1 MACRH
6 ISTRLPKNER
16 NPITSLAEFIDKY
29 HHIGDF
35 MTISS
40 RASTLSTPT
49 GLNLEELKQALFEN
63 IRLRLG
69 GDIIDLELDPQH
81 YEAAFNYAIRLYR
94 QRAQNAT
101 VESYTLM
108 TVIQNV
114 DTYTLPEEF
123 INVRS
128 LFRRTVG
135 LETGPS
141 STSFDPF
148 SSAILNTYL
157 LNYNYTGGMAT
168 YDFYAG
174 YVELAAR
181 MFGGYVSYTFNPVT
195 KVLRVVRDFKGTGE
209 RILIWADVQRP
220 IAELLQDPGAGVWI
234 GDFTLAVLKGIIGEA
249 REKFATIAGPSG
261 GSSLNGTAMKS
272 ESREAQEKL
281 LEDLRRY
288 QDYSQPLTWI
298 QG

>member
-1 MACRH
+1 MAAD
-6 ISTRLPKNER
+6 P
-16 NPITSLAEFIDKY
+16 
-29 HHIGDF
+29 
-35 MTISS
+35 
-40 RASTLSTPT
+40 LSTPT
-49 GLNLEELKQALFEN
+49 NANLTQLKESLFEN
-63 IRLRLG
+63 LRLRLG
-69 GDIIDLELDPQH
+69 GDIIDLELDPDH
-81 YEAAFNYAIRLYR
+81 YEAAYNYAIKIYR

-108 TVIQNV
+108 RVEKNV
-114 DTYTLPEEF
+114 EIYTLPQEF
-123 INVRS
+123 INVRA

-157 LNYNYTGGMAT
+157 LNYNYTGGLAT

-181 MFGGYVSYTFNPVT
+181 MFGGYVTYTFNPVT
-195 KVLRVVRDFKGTGE
+195 KALRVVRDFRGSGE

-220 IAELLQDPGAGVWI
+220 EVELIQDPGAGVWI
-234 GDFTLAVLKGIIGEA
+234 GDFILAVLKGIIGEA
-249 REKFATIAGPSG
+249 REKFQSIAGPG
-261 GSSLNGTAMKS
+261 GGTSLNGAAMKA
-272 ESREAQEKL
+272 ESKADQERL
-281 LEDLRRY
+281 LDDLRKY

>member
-1 MACRH
+1 MVD
-6 ISTRLPKNER
+6 STAN
-16 NPITSLAEFIDKY
+16 I
-29 HHIGDF
+29 
-35 MTISS
+35 
-40 RASTLSTPT
+40 LSTPT
-49 GLNLEELKQALFEN
+49 NLNLEELKQAVFEN
-63 IRLRLG
+63 VRLRMG

-81 YEAAFNYAIRLYR
+81 YEAAYNYAIKVYR

-101 VESYTLM
+101 QESYTLL
-108 TVIQNV
+108 TVIKNV
-114 DTYTLPEEF
+114 DTYTLPSDF

-141 STSFDPF
+141 SSSFDPF

-181 MFGGYVSYTFNPVT
+181 MFGGYVTYTFDPVT

-209 RILIWADVQRP
+209 RILIWADIQRP
-220 IAELLQDPGAGVWI
+220 EAVLLQDPYAGVWI
-234 GDFTLAVLKGIIGEA
+234 VDFIIAILKGIIGEA
-249 REKFATIAGPSG
+249 REKFGTIVGPG
-261 GSSLNGTAMKS
+261 GGTTLNGTAMKA
-272 ESREAQEKL
+272 ESSKLQEGL
-281 LEDLRRY
+281 ILELKNYVDG
-288 QDYSQPLTWI
+288 SQPLTWV

>member
-1 MACRH
+1 MAAD
-6 ISTRLPKNER
+6 P
-16 NPITSLAEFIDKY
+16 LA
-29 HHIGDF
+29 
-35 MTISS
+35 
-40 RASTLSTPT
+40 TPT
-49 GLNLEELKQALFEN
+49 NANLTQLKEGLFEN
-63 IRLRLG
+63 LRLRLG
-69 GDIIDLELDPQH
+69 GDIIDLELDPDH
-81 YEAAFNYAIRLYR
+81 YDAAYNYAIKLYR

-108 TVIQNV
+108 RVEKNV
-114 DTYTLPEEF
+114 DTYTLPSEF
-123 INVRS
+123 INVRA

-157 LNYNYTGGMAT
+157 LNYNYTGGLAT

-181 MFGGYVSYTFNPVT
+181 MFGGYVTYTFNPVT
-195 KVLRVVRDFKGTGE
+195 KVLKVVRDFKGSGE

-220 IAELLQDPGAGVWI
+220 EIELIQDPGAGVWI
-234 GDFTLAVLKGIIGEA
+234 GDYTLAVLKGIIGEA
-249 REKFATIAGPSG
+249 REKFGSIAGPG
-261 GSSLNGTAMKS
+261 GGTSLNGTAMKA
-272 ESREAQEKL
+272 ESKADQERLIMELKN
-281 LEDLRRY
+281 Y
-288 QDYSQPLTWI
+288 VDYSQPLTWI

>member
-1 MACRH
+1 MAAN
-6 ISTRLPKNER
+6 IL
-16 NPITSLAEFIDKY
+16 D
-29 HHIGDF
+29 
-35 MTISS
+35 
-40 RASTLSTPT
+40 TPT
-49 GLNLEELKQALFEN
+49 NYNLPELKQALFEN

-69 GDIIDLELDPQH
+69 GDIIDLELDPEH
-81 YEAAFNYAIRLYR
+81 YEAAYNYAIKVYR

-101 VESYTLM
+101 QESYTLM
-108 TVIQNV
+108 TVIKNV
-114 DTYTLPEEF
+114 DTYTLPQEF

-141 STSFDPF
+141 SSSFDPF

-181 MFGGYVSYTFNPVT
+181 MFGGYLTYTFDPVT
-195 KVLRVVRDFKGTGE
+195 KVLRITRDFKGTGE
-209 RILIWADVQRP
+209 RILIWADIQRP
-220 IAELLQDPGAGVWI
+220 EEVLIQDPGAGVWL
-234 GDFTLAVLKGIIGEA
+234 GDFILAQLKCIIGEA
-249 REKFATIAGPSG
+249 REKFGSIAGPG
-261 GSSLNGTAMKS
+261 GGTTLNGTAMKA
-272 ESREAQEKL
+272 EGMKAQEAL
-281 LEDLRRY
+281 LTDLKNY
-288 QDYSQPLTWI
+288 VDYSQPLTWV

>member
-1 MACRH
+1 MAAD
-6 ISTRLPKNER
+6 P
-16 NPITSLAEFIDKY
+16 LA
-29 HHIGDF
+29 
-35 MTISS
+35 
-40 RASTLSTPT
+40 TPT
-49 GLNLEELKQALFEN
+49 NYTLQELKSAFFEN
-63 IRLRLG
+63 LRLRLG

-81 YEAAFNYAIRLYR
+81 YEAAYNYAIKVYR

-101 VESYTLM
+101 IESYTLM
-108 TVIQNV
+108 TVIKNV
-114 DTYTLPEEF
+114 DTYTLPSEF

-141 STSFDPF
+141 STAFDPF

-181 MFGGYVSYTFNPVT
+181 MFGGYVTYTFNPVT

-209 RILIWADVQRP
+209 RILIWADIQRP
-220 IAELLQDPGAGVWI
+220 EIELLQDPGAGVWI

-249 REKFATIAGPSG
+249 REKFGTIAGPG
-261 GSSLNGTAMKS
+261 GGTSLNGAAMKA
-272 ESREAQEKL
+272 ESKESQAAL
-281 LEDLRRY
+281 LDQLKNY
-288 QDYSQPLTWI
+288 VDYSQPLTWI

>member
-1 MACRH
+1 MA
-6 ISTRLPKNER
+6 
-16 NPITSLAEFIDKY
+16 TSIL
-29 HHIGDF
+29 
-35 MTISS
+35 T
-40 RASTLSTPT
+40 TPT
-49 GLNLEELKQALFEN
+49 NLTEDELKQALFKN
-63 IRLRLG
+63 LALRLG
-69 GDIIDLELDPQH
+69 DGIIDIELDPQH
-81 YEAAFNYAIRLYR
+81 YEAAFNYTIKLYR

-101 VESYTLM
+101 IESYTLM
-108 TVIQNV
+108 TVIKNV
-114 DTYTLPEEF
+114 YEYTLPQEF

-141 STSFDPF
+141 STAFDPF

-181 MFGGYVSYTFNPVT
+181 MFGGYVTYTFNPVT
-195 KVLRVVRDFKGTGE
+195 KLLKVVRDFKGTGE

-220 IAELLQDPGAGVWI
+220 VIELLQDPGAGVWI
-234 GDFTLAVLKGIIGEA
+234 GDFTLATLKTIIGEA
-249 REKFATIAGPSG
+249 REKFGSIAGPG
-261 GSSLNGTAMKS
+261 GGTTLNGTAMKA
-272 ESREAQEKL
+272 EGKAAQEVL

>member
-1 MACRH
+1 MAND
-6 ISTRLPKNER
+6 P
-16 NPITSLAEFIDKY
+16 
-29 HHIGDF
+29 
-35 MTISS
+35 
-40 RASTLSTPT
+40 LSVPT
-49 GLNLEELKQALFEN
+49 NYDLQELKNALFDN
-63 IRLRLG
+63 LRFRLG
-69 GDIIDLELDPQH
+69 DGIIDLELDPQH
-81 YEAAFNYAIRLYR
+81 YEAAYNYAIKVYR

-108 TVIQNV
+108 TVIKNV
-114 DTYTLPEEF
+114 DTYTLPAEF
-123 INVRS
+123 INVRC
-128 LFRRTVG
+128 LYRRTVG

-141 STSFDPF
+141 STAFDPF

-181 MFGGYVSYTFNPVT
+181 MFGGYVTYTFNPVT

-220 IAELLQDPGAGVWI
+220 EVELLQDPGAGVWI
-234 GDFTLAVLKGIIGEA
+234 GDFILAQLKMIIGEA
-249 REKFATIAGPSG
+249 REKYGTIAGPG
-261 GSSLNGTAMKS
+261 GGTTLNGAAMKA
-272 ESREAQEKL
+272 EAKEAQEKL
-281 LEDLRRY
+281 LEQLKAY
-288 QDYSQPLTWI
+288 VDYSQPLTWI

>member
-1 MACRH
+1 M
-6 ISTRLPKNER
+6 T
-16 NPITSLAEFIDKY
+16 TSATANY
-29 HHIGDF
+29 
-35 MTISS
+35 
-40 RASTLSTPT
+40 LSTPT
-49 GLNLEELKQALFEN
+49 NLTLDELKQGLFKN
-63 IRLRLG
+63 IALRLG
-69 GDIIDLELDPQH
+69 DGIIDLELDPDH
-81 YEAAFNYAIRLYR
+81 YEAAYNYAIKIYR

-108 TVIQNV
+108 TVLKNV
-114 DTYTLPEEF
+114 DVYTLPQEF

-141 STSFDPF
+141 SSSFDPF

-181 MFGGYVSYTFNPVT
+181 MFGGYVTYTFNPVT
-195 KVLRVVRDFKGTGE
+195 KELRVVRDFKGTGE
-209 RILIWADVQRP
+209 RILIWADIQRP
-220 IAELLQDPGAGVWI
+220 EQQLLQDPGAGIWI
-234 GDFTLAVLKGIIGEA
+234 GDWILATLKGIIGEA
-249 REKFATIAGPSG
+249 REKFGTIAGPG
-261 GSSLNGTAMKS
+261 GGTSLNGSAMKA
-272 ESREAQEKL
+272 ESKALQEQL
-281 LEDLRRY
+281 LDDLRKY

>member
-1 MACRH
+1 MAAN
-6 ISTRLPKNER
+6 L
-16 NPITSLAEFIDKY
+16 
-29 HHIGDF
+29 
-35 MTISS
+35 
-40 RASTLSTPT
+40 LSTPN
-49 GLNLEELKQALFEN
+49 GLDLQEYKSAIFEN
-63 IRLRLG
+63 CRLRLG

-81 YEAAFNYAIRLYR
+81 YEAAYNYAIKVYR
-94 QRAQNAT
+94 QRAQNST

-108 TVIQNV
+108 TVIKNV
-114 DTYTLPEEF
+114 DTYTLPSEF

-181 MFGGYVSYTFNPVT
+181 MFGGYVTYTFNPVT

-209 RILIWADVQRP
+209 RILIWADITRP
-220 IAELLQDPGAGVWI
+220 ELELLQDPGAGVWI
-234 GDFTLAVLKGIIGEA
+234 GDFILAQLKMIIGEA
-249 REKFATIAGPSG
+249 REKFGSIAGPAG
-261 GSSLNGTAMKS
+261 GTTLNGAAMKA
-272 ESREAQEKL
+272 EAKEAQEKL
-281 LEDLRRY
+281 IEQLKAY
-288 QDYSQPLTWI
+288 VDYSQPLTWV

>member
-1 MACRH
+1 MAAD
-6 ISTRLPKNER
+6 ILT
-16 NPITSLAEFIDKY
+16 
-29 HHIGDF
+29 
-35 MTISS
+35 
-40 RASTLSTPT
+40 TPT
-49 GLNLEELKQALFEN
+49 NLTLDELKEGLFN
-63 IRLRLG
+63 NLRLRLG

-81 YEAAFNYAIRLYR
+81 YDAAFNYAVRVYR

-108 TVIQNV
+108 TVVKNV
-114 DTYTLPEEF
+114 SEYTLPQEF

-141 STSFDPF
+141 SSSFDPF

-181 MFGGYVSYTFNPVT
+181 MFGGYVNYTFNPVT

-209 RILIWADVQRP
+209 RILVWADVQRP
-220 IAELLQDPGAGVWI
+220 VIELLQDPGVGPWI
-234 GDFTLAVLKGIIGEA
+234 GDYTLATLKSIIGEA
-249 REKFATIAGPSG
+249 REKFSTIAGPG
-261 GSSLNGTAMKS
+261 GGTTLNGTAMKA
-272 ESREAQEKL
+272 EAKALQETLITELKN
-281 LEDLRRY
+281 Y
-288 QDYSQPLTWI
+288 VDYSQPLTWI

>member
-1 MACRH
+1 MAAD
-6 ISTRLPKNER
+6 I
-16 NPITSLAEFIDKY
+16 LA
-29 HHIGDF
+29 
-35 MTISS
+35 
-40 RASTLSTPT
+40 TPT
-49 GLNLEELKQALFEN
+49 PFNLAQLKSELFQNL
-63 IRLRLG
+63 RYRLG
-69 GDIIDLELDPQH
+69 DGIIDIELDPQH
-81 YEAAFNYAIRLYR
+81 FEAAYNYAIKVYR

-101 VESYTLM
+101 SESYTLM
-108 TVIQNV
+108 TVIKNI
-114 DTYTLPEEF
+114 DTYTLPQEF

-181 MFGGYVSYTFNPVT
+181 MFGGYVTYTFDPVT

-209 RILIWADVQRP
+209 RILVWADVQKP
-220 IAELLQDPGAGVWI
+220 ETSLLQDPYSGVWI
-234 GDFTLAVLKGIIGEA
+234 GDFMLGNLKVIIGEA
-249 REKFATIAGPSG
+249 REKFGSIAGPG
-261 GSSLNGTAMKS
+261 GGTSLNGTAMKN
-272 ESREAQEKL
+272 EGKEAMANCIDELK
-281 LEDLRRY
+281 RY
-288 QDYSQPLTWI
+288 IDGSQPLTWV